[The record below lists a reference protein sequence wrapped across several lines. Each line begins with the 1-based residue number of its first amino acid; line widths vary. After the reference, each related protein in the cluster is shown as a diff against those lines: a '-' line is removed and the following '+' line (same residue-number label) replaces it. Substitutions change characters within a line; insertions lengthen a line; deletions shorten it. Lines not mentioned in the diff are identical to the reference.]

1 MYALFG
7 PPPDPDALLQEGKA
21 LYASGE
27 RMQGMKTFEKA
38 LRSDDIKLETRQE
51 LLYSC
56 MCCNAAFGD
65 VETAKQYLRDMNL
78 AGLTFDVAMLD
89 SKLMPLE
96 ASAQMRNQ
104 LKKFAAGELKSQG
117 TVQREIFESQRAQ
130 SNEGGSVGARGAQ
143 KPQRMGDM
151 DLMNLDISGDTSA
164 EVGAIATRVVGLLVL
179 SVVGF
184 IGLFQVGLQFLRN

>member
-1 MYALFG
+1 VYALFG

-27 RMQGMKTFEKA
+27 RMQGYKTFEKA
-38 LRSDDIKLETRQE
+38 LRSDNIRLETRQE

-65 VETAKQYLRDMNL
+65 VETAKQYLRDMNI
-78 AGLTFDVAMLD
+78 AGLKFEVAMLD
-89 SKLMPLE
+89 SNLMSME
-96 ASAQMRNQ
+96 ASAQMKNQ

-117 TVQREIFESQRAQ
+117 TVQREIFESQRAAT
-130 SNEGGSVGARGAQ
+130 EGGSVGARGAQ

-151 DLMNLDISGDTSA
+151 DLMNLDIAGDTSA
-164 EVGAIATRVVGLLVL
+164 EVGAIATRVVGLVVL
-179 SVVGF
+179 SIVGF
-184 IGLFQVGLQFLRN
+184 IGLFQLGLQFLRN